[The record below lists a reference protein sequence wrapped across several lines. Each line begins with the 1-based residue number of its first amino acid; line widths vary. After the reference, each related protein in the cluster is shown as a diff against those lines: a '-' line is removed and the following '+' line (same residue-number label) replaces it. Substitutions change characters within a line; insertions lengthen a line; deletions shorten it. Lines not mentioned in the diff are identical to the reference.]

1 MPDITIVK
9 FKVRRGTDS
18 EREKVV
24 LDQGELGYTLDTK
37 RLFVGEGLSGGNVVG
52 SKNFGAFNLES
63 GLGGTVGAQI
73 GDFGYANSKLYT
85 LTAESYTSD
94 LGGWGYIGPV
104 PDDVNIEFTADNTLT
119 LKTSSI
125 DANDLKNEAFGVALK
140 RNDTAIDLRYST
152 RYFEI
157 SAEELTLKDG
167 AINVASIS
175 TAVLSSGLSGGGGV
189 PIVVNPGRG
198 LEYTTDDDGTMRIAT
213 SNATTQSV
221 LFSALDLNMFG
232 QGLNV
237 NQDLK
242 LVTATL
248 SGVGASNF
256 NVQNA
261 TIDLLTRSLSGN
273 YEMPYLSI
281 DDKGITVDVDST
293 FYDTMTATTL
303 TGGDFVPV
311 GAILPHA
318 AAIGNVPQ
326 GYLLCDGAVL
336 SRSAYQ
342 DLFDVIGTNYNLGGE
357 GGSNFRIPS
366 LTGGELLYGNNQN
379 PNIGSPGSQV
389 YYLSGDIV
397 STNYPWLNLSAVDMT
412 FIIKATSNINGIF
425 TGAPNQVTEGFKH
438 SGTTYSGIDS
448 DGITQTLSSAG
459 FLTLSLSGQTRK
471 NDATF
476 DKFAIPIFNY

>member
-9 FKVRRGTDS
+9 FKVRRGTNS

-140 RNDTAIDLRYST
+140 RNNTAIDLRYST

-167 AINVASIS
+167 AINVANIS

-189 PIVVNPGRG
+189 PVVVLPGRG
-198 LEYTTDDDGTMRIAT
+198 LEYTTDDEGTVRIAT
-213 SNATTQSV
+213 SNATTRSV

-232 QGLNV
+232 QGLRV

-248 SGVGASNF
+248 SGVGANNF

-261 TIDLLTRSLSGN
+261 TIDLLTRSVSGN
-273 YEMPYLSI
+273 YEMPWISV

-318 AAIGNVPQ
+318 RAIGNVPQ
-326 GYLLCDGAVL
+326 GYLLCDGRVY
-336 SRSAYQ
+336 SQSTYQ
-342 DLFDVIGTNYNLGGE
+342 DLYNVIGTNYNIGGE
-357 GGSNFRIPS
+357 GGTNFRVPS
-366 LTGGELLYGNNQN
+366 LTGGELLYGNKQN
-379 PNIGSPGSQV
+379 PDIGSAGSPI
-389 YYLSGDIV
+389 YYLSAMEVPGD
-397 STNYPWLNLSAVDMT
+397 NPALSAVDMT

-425 TGAPNQVTEGFKH
+425 TGAPNQITEGFKH
-438 SGTTYSGIDS
+438 SGTTYSATDS
-448 DGITQTLSSAG
+448 DGIIQTLSSAG
-459 FLTLSLSGQTRK
+459 FLTLGLSGMTRK

>member
-9 FKVRRGTDS
+9 FKVRRGTNS

-37 RLFVGEGLSGGNVVG
+37 RLFVGTGLSGGIVVG

-63 GLGGTVGAQI
+63 GLGATVGAQI

-94 LGGWGYIGPV
+94 LDGWGYIGPV

-152 RYFEI
+152 LYFEI
-157 SAEELTLKDG
+157 SDGDLTLKDS
-167 AINVASIS
+167 AINVANIS
-175 TAVLSSGLSGGGGV
+175 TAVLSRGLSGGGGV
-189 PIVVNPGRG
+189 PIVVLPGRG
-198 LEYTTDDDGTMRIAT
+198 LEYTTDDEGTVRIAT
-213 SNATTQSV
+213 SNTTTRSV

-232 QGLNV
+232 QGLRV
-237 NQDLK
+237 NHDLK

-248 SGVGASNF
+248 SGVDANDF
-256 NVQNA
+256 NVRNA
-261 TIDLLTRSLSGN
+261 TIHLLTRSVSGN
-273 YEMPYLSI
+273 YELPYFTV
-281 DDKGITVDVDST
+281 DDKGITVDVAST

-311 GAILPHA
+311 GTVLPHA
-318 AAIGNVPQ
+318 AAIGKVPQ
-326 GYLLCDGAVL
+326 GYLLCDGGIY
-336 SRSAYQ
+336 SKPAYQ
-342 DLFDVIGTNYNLGGE
+342 DLYDVIGTDFNLGPE
-357 GGSNFRIPS
+357 PGGYFRVPS

-379 PNIGSPGSQV
+379 PNINSAGSPV
-389 YYLSGDIV
+389 YYLSAAG
-397 STNYPWLNLSAVDMT
+397 YPGPTAPALSAVDIT

-425 TGAPNQVTEGFKH
+425 TGAPNQITEGFKH
-438 SGTTYSGIDS
+438 SGTTYSGVDS
-448 DGITQTLSSAG
+448 DGIAQTLSSAG

>member
-9 FKVRRGTDS
+9 FKVRRGTNS

-94 LGGWGYIGPV
+94 LGGWGYIGNL
-104 PDDVNIEFTADNTLT
+104 PDDTSLEFD
-119 LKTSSI
+119 SSNFLSIKLSAI
-125 DANDLKNEAFGVALK
+125 DATNLKNETFGVGLK
-140 RNDTAIDLRYST
+140 RNDAAIDLRYST

-167 AINVASIS
+167 AINVANIS

-189 PIVVNPGRG
+189 PVVVLPGRG
-198 LEYTTDDDGTMRIAT
+198 LEYTTDDEGTVRIAT
-213 SNATTQSV
+213 SNATTRSV

-232 QGLNV
+232 QGLRV

-248 SGVGASNF
+248 SGVGANNF

-261 TIDLLTRSLSGN
+261 TIDLLTRSVSGN
-273 YEMPYLSI
+273 YEMPWISV

-311 GAILPHA
+311 GTVLPHA
-318 AAIGNVPQ
+318 RAIGNVPQ
-326 GYLLCDGAVL
+326 GYLLCDGRVY
-336 SRSAYQ
+336 SQSTYQ
-342 DLFDVIGTNYNLGGE
+342 DLFDVIGTNYNLGTE
-357 GGSNFRIPS
+357 GGTEFRVPS

-379 PNIGSPGSQV
+379 PNIGSAGSPV
-389 YYLSGDIV
+389 YYLSAASSPGP
-397 STNYPWLNLSAVDMT
+397 TAPALSAVDMT
-412 FIIKATSNINGIF
+412 FIIKANSNINGIF

-438 SGTTYSGIDS
+438 SGTTYSATDS
-448 DGITQTLSSAG
+448 AGVSQTLSSAG
-459 FLTLSLSGQTRK
+459 FLTLELSGITRK

>member
-18 EREKVV
+18 ERGKVV

-37 RLFVGEGLSGGNVVG
+37 RLFVGAGLSGGDVVG

-94 LGGWGYIGPV
+94 LGGWGYIGNL
-104 PDDVNIEFTADNTLT
+104 PDDTSLEFD
-119 LKTSSI
+119 SSNFLSIKLSAI
-125 DANDLKNEAFGVALK
+125 DATNLKNETFGKALK

-157 SAEELTLKDG
+157 SADELTLKDD

-175 TAVLSSGLSGGGGV
+175 TSLLSSGLSGGGGLPV
-189 PIVVNPGRG
+189 VVNLGRG
-198 LEYTTDDDGTMRIAT
+198 LEYTTDANNMVRIAT
-213 SNATTQSV
+213 SDATTQSV

-232 QGLNV
+232 QGLRINH
-237 NQDLK
+237 DLD

-248 SGVGASNF
+248 SSVTDSF
-256 NVQNA
+256 DVRNA
-261 TIDLLTRSLSGN
+261 TIDLLSRAVSGN
-273 YEMPYLSI
+273 YELPYLSL

-311 GAILPHA
+311 GTVLPHA
-318 AAIGNVPQ
+318 AAIGNVPE
-326 GYLLCDGAVL
+326 GYLLCNGAVYK
-336 SRSAYQ
+336 RSVYQ
-342 DLFDVIGTNYNLGGE
+342 DLFNVIGTNYNIGGE
-357 GGSNFRIPS
+357 GGTNFRIPS

-379 PNIGSPGSQV
+379 PNIGSAGSPI
-389 YYLSGDIV
+389 YYLSAAADPRQ
-397 STNYPWLNLSAVDMT
+397 TPPALSAVDIT
-412 FIIKATSNINGIF
+412 FIIKANSNINGIF
-425 TGAPNQVTEGFKH
+425 TGAPNQITNRYQH
-438 SGTTYSGIDS
+438 NGTTYSGTDS

-459 FLTLSLSGQTRK
+459 FVTLSLSGQTRK

-476 DKFAIPIFNY
+476 DRFAIPIFNY

>member
-37 RLFVGEGLSGGNVVG
+37 RLFVGAGLSGGDVVG

-94 LGGWGYIGPV
+94 LGGWGYIGNL
-104 PDDVNIEFTADNTLT
+104 PDDTSLEFD
-119 LKTSSI
+119 SSNFLSIKLSAI
-125 DANDLKNEAFGVALK
+125 DATNLKNETFGVALK

-175 TAVLSSGLSGGGGV
+175 TSLLSSGLSGGGGLPV
-189 PIVVNPGRG
+189 VVNPGRG
-198 LEYTTDDDGTMRIAT
+198 LEYITDAEGTVRIAA
-213 SNATTQSV
+213 SDATTQSV

-232 QGLNV
+232 QGLRLDH
-237 NQDLK
+237 DLR

-248 SGVGASNF
+248 SSVTDSF
-256 NVQNA
+256 NVRNA
-261 TIDLLTRSLSGN
+261 TIDLLTRSVSGN
-273 YEMPYLSI
+273 YELPYLSF

-311 GAILPHA
+311 GTVLPHA
-318 AAIGNVPQ
+318 AAIGNVPE
-326 GYLLCDGAVL
+326 GYLLCNGHVY
-336 SRSAYQ
+336 SRSVYQ
-342 DLFDVIGTNYNLGGE
+342 DLFDVIGTNYNIGGE
-357 GGSNFRIPS
+357 GGTNFRIPS

-379 PNIGSPGSQV
+379 PNIGSAGSPI
-389 YYLSGDIV
+389 YYLSAAADPRQ
-397 STNYPWLNLSAVDMT
+397 TPPALSAVDIT

-425 TGAPNQVTEGFKH
+425 TGAPNQITNRYQH
-438 SGTTYSGIDS
+438 NGTTYSGTDS

-476 DKFAIPIFNY
+476 DRFAIPIFNY

>member
-9 FKVRRGTDS
+9 FKVRRGTNS

-94 LGGWGYIGPV
+94 LGGWGYIGNL
-104 PDDVNIEFTADNTLT
+104 PDNASLEFD
-119 LKTSSI
+119 SSNFLSIKLSAI
-125 DANDLKNEAFGVALK
+125 DATNLQNETFGVGLK
-140 RNDTAIDLRYST
+140 RNNTAIDLRYST

-175 TAVLSSGLSGGGGV
+175 TSLLSSGLSGGGGLPV
-189 PIVVNPGRG
+189 VVNPGRG
-198 LEYTTDDDGTMRIAT
+198 LEYITDDDGTVRIAT

-232 QGLNV
+232 QGLRV

-248 SGVGASNF
+248 SSVTDSF

>member
-9 FKVRRGTDS
+9 FKVRRGTNS

-94 LGGWGYIGPV
+94 LGGWGYIGNL
-104 PDDVNIEFTADNTLT
+104 PDNASLEFD
-119 LKTSSI
+119 SSNFLSIKLSAI
-125 DANDLKNEAFGVALK
+125 DATNLQNETFGVGLK
-140 RNDTAIDLRYST
+140 RNNTAIDLRYST

-175 TAVLSSGLSGGGGV
+175 TSLLSSGLSGGGGLPV
-189 PIVVNPGRG
+189 VVNPGRG
-198 LEYTTDDDGTMRIAT
+198 LEYITDDDGTVRIAT

-232 QGLNV
+232 QGLRV
-237 NQDLK
+237 NQNLK

-248 SGVGASNF
+248 SSVTDSF

-261 TIDLLTRSLSGN
+261 TIDLLTRSVSGN
-273 YEMPYLSI
+273 HELPYLSI

-311 GAILPHA
+311 GTVLPHA
-318 AAIGNVPQ
+318 AAIGRVPQ
-326 GYLLCDGAVL
+326 GYLLCDGGIYSKEGDYGDL
-336 SRSAYQ
+336 YQ
-342 DLFDVIGTNYNLGGE
+342 VIGTDYDIGGE
-357 GGSNFRIPS
+357 GAGNFRVPS

-379 PNIGSPGSQV
+379 PKFGTVGSPV
-389 YYLSGDIV
+389 YYLSAAGSPGPV
-397 STNYPWLNLSAVDMT
+397 TPALSAVDMT

-425 TGAPNQVTEGFKH
+425 TGAPNQITEGFKH
-438 SGTTYSGIDS
+438 SGTTYSATDS

-459 FLTLSLSGQTRK
+459 FLTLSLSGITRK